1 MEWLTP
7 SGEYGRGG
15 TPLDSDKGLRPAVI
29 AVYLRGMKQPGQE
42 SSRRSPHPRDLLE
55 FRPWMLALAVFLACA
70 IGIAIMEQ
78 ARDPRAMWAQVTPA
92 ETVTQ
97 GR

>member
-1 MEWLTP
+1 MP
-7 SGEYGRGG
+7 
-15 TPLDSDKGLRPAVI
+15 KGLHLARI
-29 AVYLRGMKQPGQE
+29 AVYLRDMTQPRKEGQPA
-42 SSRRSPHPRDLLE
+42 RSALRARDLLE

-78 ARDPRAMWAQVTPA
+78 VRDARTMWAQVTPQDGA
-92 ETVTQ
+92 AQ

>member
-1 MEWLTP
+1 MTAFYLGPMEPRTPAQDRARWL
-7 SGEYGRGG
+7 R
-15 TPLDSDKGLRPAVI
+15 A
-29 AVYLRGMKQPGQE
+29 
-42 SSRRSPHPRDLLE
+42 SRLLE

-78 ARDPRAMWAQVTPA
+78 ARDQRSMWAQVTPQDQ
-92 ETVTQ
+92 VVQ